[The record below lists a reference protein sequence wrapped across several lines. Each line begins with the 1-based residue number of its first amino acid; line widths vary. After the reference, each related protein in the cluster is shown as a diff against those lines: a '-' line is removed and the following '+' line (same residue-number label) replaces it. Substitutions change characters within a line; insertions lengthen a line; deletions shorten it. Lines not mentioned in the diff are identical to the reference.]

1 MVCMR
6 KFDLIV
12 IGAGSGLNVASH
24 AARQGLSVAL
34 IEPGPLGG
42 TCLNR
47 GCIPSK
53 MLIETAEVAE
63 TVRRAGA
70 FNIQADIKGVDF
82 PGIIARTMEFVDE
95 EAAGIEEA
103 VRANPKYT
111 LFKKFAHF
119 TGPKRLTV
127 GDEEIEGEKIVI
139 AAGTRPTI
147 PPIPGLDKTAFHSSD
162 TIFRLPQL
170 PARVVFIG
178 GGYISCEMASFFGSL
193 GSEITVIDR
202 GELLISNEDEEIA
215 AKFTEVFSSHYR
227 VVKNATIKQVAGPP
241 PGKEGE
247 VTVTVEVSGQSQE
260 IKGDVLFVAAGRVPN
275 TDTLE
280 CDKAGF
286 KLSEKGYLE
295 VNEYLETSV
304 PGVWALGDIVGKAPF
319 KHGANWEAKHVIL
332 NALDDKKT
340 AVDYRV
346 MPHAIYSSP
355 QVAGVGAREQD
366 LKDKKIEYTVGRYPY
381 IKTGMGKALQDED
394 GFVKI
399 LADPK
404 TRRILGAHIL
414 GTDASILIHE
424 LVVALAAAGGDLDAI
439 KNSIHIHP
447 SLSEVV
453 QRAVNSVSFESKPLE
468 QRLT

>member
-1 MVCMR
+1 MR